1 MYAETRWSSH
11 PSFHFT
17 VSGPCTPAR
26 ADNPSY
32 SNLTA
37 SSSCPAVDQ
46 GQKFV
51 PQRPSWLLWTRNSP
65 AVLTCLCSLDLET
78 RGRRRPLT
86 ARLLIDQSTQEN
98 LGIEPAIF
106 LLWSQV
112 HWWLLLFFTLWSFW
126 QICSSGG
133 KELNLVIRSV
143 YNQSITKSE
152 SGNLQTTNYTS
163 VSDVR
168 AAVSDSD
175 YLRANVVSSFIR
187 LPQQLNS

>member
-1 MYAETRWSSH
+1 MSCSRSGSEVCSSETIM
-11 PSFHFT
+11 
-17 VSGPCTPAR
+17 A
-26 ADNPSY
+26 ALN
-32 SNLTA
+32 
-37 SSSCPAVDQ
+37 
-46 GQKFV
+46 QK
-51 PQRPSWLLWTRNSP
+51 LSP

-106 LLWSQV
+106 SLWSQV

-133 KELNLVIRSV
+133 KQLNLVIWSV

-152 SGNLQTTNYTS
+152 SGNLQTPNYTS

-168 AAVSDSD
+168 AVVSDSD